1 MKKIRLTVNRGLSG
15 KKFPVFNST
24 ESLYVWLNDPEVK
37 AAADIDPSLGTIVHL
52 RNGET
57 MEVEWRGCEFIYEE
71 NRLLFRADLIR
82 LCKEIKVNTPLLKP
96 LIGIQEGWVVSEVLS
111 FEPKAN
117 KGVRTTKLTSRS
129 RHKFNID
136 EIFES
141 REVVESLQELL
152 QETQET
158 RTQMLN

>member
-96 LIGIQEGWVVSEVLS
+96 LIGIHEGWVVSEVLS